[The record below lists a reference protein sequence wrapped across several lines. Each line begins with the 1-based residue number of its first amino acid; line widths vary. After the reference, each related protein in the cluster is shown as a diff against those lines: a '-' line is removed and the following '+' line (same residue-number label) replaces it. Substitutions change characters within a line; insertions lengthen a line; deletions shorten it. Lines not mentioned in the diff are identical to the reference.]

1 MPPIDY
7 MKVLDIA
14 AFTLETASHI
24 ELIALDLKLFS
35 ARLSRDN
42 GSTFEILMKLSEF
55 DLELSF
61 NKDIL
66 GKKEFQKWL
75 NRFEFQLEQN
85 FYKNISLEH
94 HETGREYKI
103 KMLF

>member
-24 ELIALDLKLFS
+24 ELVALDLTLFS
-35 ARLSRDN
+35 ARLSRDD
-42 GSTFEILMKLSEF
+42 GSTFEILMRLGEF

-61 NKDIL
+61 SQDIL
-66 GKKEFQKWL
+66 DKKEFEKWL
-75 NRFEFQLEQN
+75 SRFEFQLEQN
-85 FYKNISLEH
+85 FFKNITLEH
-94 HETGREYKI
+94 RRTGKEHKI
-103 KMLF
+103 QIQF